1 MARVPPRSLPSV
13 NSWGVVLSRADL
25 ANWMTHE
32 PSEYSPMGH
41 RARQI
46 AERTEFAEPHGD
58 GSDRGRSAERF
69 LGVRRDIGESTRAG
83 YRAECATAA
92 FTDEEHNAALLSMA
106 AVFAEVRD
114 TAGGFRLLQAPAPR
128 QRAQGSSSFPPPTPA
143 AAPRFSR
150 TPPLGK

>member
-106 AVFAEVRD
+106 AVFAEERD
-114 TAGGFRLLQAPAPR
+114 TAAGFRPFLCFASPGAPQGPLSCAPLHR
-128 QRAQGSSSFPPPTPA
+128 VV
-143 AAPRFSR
+143 
-150 TPPLGK
+150 